1 MTVSGLL
8 DFLLLDTK
16 EVTVGALRVPG
27 LDLFEDRILVPV
39 NTEKFRYMK

>member
-16 EVTVGALRVPG
+16 EVAVGALRVPR
-27 LDLFEDRILVPV
+27 LDLFEDRILLPV
-39 NTEKFRYMK
+39 NTEDFRYVK